1 VPMAKRRPAIW
12 RPAAHGYGVV
22 GRGGARG
29 GGTPVLGHGGGE
41 LTGARLPA
49 VASVDWCDS
58 PVKGQMG
65 GRDEGLRDCRRCR
78 RSGGAQGR
86 VDGAGERLER
96 ATAGDTFV
104 AALERWHCEGGPLAR
119 QLENEHGPTDQ
130 RGGVGDFRKLRT
142 RRLSPVAAAA
152 QRRLEAVMEREEARE
167 RAARIRTGLCLRL
180 GPHRREDKGAVG
192 ARGRGRK
199 RWAVAKQQ
207 RPRFG
212 GDRWGGAVR
221 TEAAL
226 SKWAPSAVAV
236 RNRPS
241 VALGRAQILC
251 TTFFFKY
258 AKTAHTL

>member
-12 RPAAHGYGVV
+12 RPAAHGYGAV

-96 ATAGDTFV
+96 ATAGDTFMAV
-104 AALERWHCEGGPLAR
+104 LERWHCDGGPLAW
-119 QLENEHGPTDQ
+119 QLENEHGPTRRSWRLREAQDAALVAGSCSGTEET
-130 RGGVGDFRKLRT
+130 RGSD
-142 RRLSPVAAAA
+142 
-152 QRRLEAVMEREEARE
+152 
-167 RAARIRTGLCLRL
+167 
-180 GPHRREDKGAVG
+180 GA
-192 ARGRGRK
+192 GRG
-199 RWAVAKQQ
+199 
-207 RPRFG
+207 
-212 GDRWGGAVR
+212 
-221 TEAAL
+221 T
-226 SKWAPSAVAV
+226 
-236 RNRPS
+236 
-241 VALGRAQILC
+241 
-251 TTFFFKY
+251 
-258 AKTAHTL
+258 